1 MSGQQTDSQ
10 PKSPSTGTP
19 RELDSPQPLGN
30 WADELTQ
37 FLPQEGVEVLEPSTP
52 APAPD
57 EPAAPPPEP
66 SAPEPQPRTTILTPQ
81 RADVPMTRVVEDGKE
96 VVRADVIKAVVE
108 LGSLGQLVRIRK
120 AAERELIKGEQDPRN
135 LAVTEDYQH
144 IHLINDP
151 PHAPWA
157 TAYFY
162 NRGPDSAFI
171 AVNKARPWV
180 ELALGEDQE
189 LDFTKSESR
198 IWFIECQCNS
208 GETATVRA
216 MGKY

>member
-19 RELDSPQPLGN
+19 RELESPQPLDN

-37 FLPQEGVEVLEPSTP
+37 FLPQEGVEVLEPSAP

-57 EPAAPPPEP
+57 EPAARPPEP
-66 SAPEPQPRTTILTPQ
+66 PPQIQTLTP
-81 RADVPMTRVVEDGKE
+81 RAVDVPMTRVVEDGKE
-96 VVRADVIKAVVE
+96 VVRPDVIRAVVE
-108 LGSLGQLVRIRK
+108 LGSLGQLVKIRK
-120 AAERELIKGEQDPRN
+120 AAEREYIQGKQDPRN
-135 LAVTEDYQH
+135 LSATEDYQH
-144 IHLINDP
+144 IHLIDDP

-180 ELALGEDQE
+180 ELALGEDEE

-198 IWFIECQCNS
+198 IWFIEYQCNS